1 MTRLT
6 LNAKLENKENKALQ
20 AKPKKLTLNTKLE
33 NKKIKLWKP
42 TKKLTLNAKIEGPQV
57 KTYGGDTIKMPIDV
71 NLWW

>member
-42 TKKLTLNAKIEGPQV
+42 NQKANSKH
-57 KTYGGDTIKMPIDV
+57 
-71 NLWW
+71 